1 MLEDSSKCK
10 MITTNI
16 NLNVCLFTHTFK
28 LIGSFGGTF
37 RKTPLT
43 ISQELRSF
51 PDLRKQGEEKISI

>member
-28 LIGSFGGTF
+28 LIGSSEGH
-37 RKTPLT
+37 L
-43 ISQELRSF
+43 
-51 PDLRKQGEEKISI
+51 EKLH